1 MALSCVIMGAADWE
15 LVSKRGSVI
24 LHGSC
29 HHWIKT
35 ILRMVFATA
44 TREVFLC
51 FYNTTT
57 LLRNYPYIDNFIFQY
72 ELSTLWSD
80 LVGWAGLSPLVQS
93 RLDSDRP
100 ARASWSLTQ
109 PLETLESR
117 AASQTTELVAAIL
130 TESCFTPAVSGNWQA
145 LSNEFQWRIGV
156 TAGICVLNSGLQSL
170 VTMWVSAVDS
180 WCHEVLGSCTMCAD
194 HHHDRVIEPAQIYC
208 IGSNSESKRCLVTP
222 SIKTRHKYSNLK
234 NFRDFVCCEDEIWNT
249 KSK

>member
-44 TREVFLC
+44 TREIFLC

-57 LLRNYPYIDNFIFQY
+57 LLRNYRYIDNFIFQY
-72 ELSTLWSD
+72 ELSTFWSD
-80 LVGWAGLSPLVQS
+80 LVVWAGLSPLVQS

-109 PLETLESR
+109 PLETLESE

-130 TESCFTPAVSGNWQA
+130 TESCFTPAVVTDKHCQTSFSEGLESPPASVSSTQASRACWQC
-145 LSNEFQWRIGV
+145 EW
-156 TAGICVLNSGLQSL
+156 VLL
-170 VTMWVSAVDS
+170 T
-180 WCHEVLGSCTMCAD
+180 
-194 HHHDRVIEPAQIYC
+194 HDAMKC
-208 IGSNSESKRCLVTP
+208 
-222 SIKTRHKYSNLK
+222 
-234 NFRDFVCCEDEIWNT
+234 
-249 KSK
+249 